1 MDNAQ
6 IQNLKQKYKCIEGNL
21 PSVIKKA
28 YIQRIKE
35 VLTEFEIEES
45 VEIRRHS
52 TFFQK
57 LGISLT
63 GGIITGGIGGG
74 VMALIDVSS
83 VTIIGGLTG
92 GISFAIGAVGVGIY
106 TLYSVLS
113 NNKIKEHF
121 SNVKKELLDCINNTK
136 KKFEELII
144 KIENKEIND
153 FKTELSLQSGEFS
166 KLQKEKVEVLKN
178 EAKNLSQN
186 TKQKQQLNCT
196 SSNSNEASNTNNINS
211 LNNRVSTLEA
221 KPDKDTIYD
230 DTLVK
235 GSIAKINNDLSTNNN
250 KFGEVNYPFIV
261 NGTDNGGAKL
271 VLDYSETMKKIV
283 VYYNGTSVG
292 SISVT

>member
-1 MDNAQ
+1 MDNAH

-21 PSVIKKA
+21 PSVIKRA
-28 YIQRIKE
+28 YIKRIKD
-35 VLTEFEIEES
+35 LLAEFEIEES
-45 VEIRRHS
+45 VEIQKHLN
-52 TFFQK
+52 FFQK

-74 VMALIDVSS
+74 VMFLIDVSS

-144 KIENKEIND
+144 KNGNKQIND
-153 FKTELSLQSGEFS
+153 FKTELSLESGEFS

-178 EAKNLSQN
+178 EANNLFDII
-186 TKQKQQLNCT
+186 K
-196 SSNSNEASNTNNINS
+196 
-211 LNNRVSTLEA
+211 
-221 KPDKDTIYD
+221 Y
-230 DTLVK
+230 
-235 GSIAKINNDLSTNNN
+235 
-250 KFGEVNYPFIV
+250 FIC
-261 NGTDNGGAKL
+261 
-271 VLDYSETMKKIV
+271 
-283 VYYNGTSVG
+283 
-292 SISVT
+292 